1 MISGNQREADRPLVA
16 KRLFRWAHKAVLA
29 VVDQGLISGSNFVLG
44 VLLARWLPAQE
55 YGAYAIAFAIFLLVS
70 LLYQALISEPMTVFG
85 ASTFRQEL
93 RDYLRKLLRLHA
105 AVSVVII
112 ASLGLAALVTHLWSP
127 HSRLV
132 PALMAVSIA
141 SPCILLFWL
150 ARRAHYLQARTAGAA
165 AGAAVYCL
173 LVFGLVV
180 LVNRVVGLSTS
191 RAFFVL
197 AGAALL
203 TSVFLFA
210 SLESMPS
217 AGQVTFGETWR
228 RHWAYGRWALAGAVA
243 TWVPANMFY
252 PLLGGAGGM
261 SQAAEFKALMN
272 FVLPVGQIAA
282 ALALLMQPHAAR
294 VFHQKGY
301 AAVHD
306 LTRSLVWMYPAGATV
321 YWIVIMVL
329 AHRIVPLLYGG
340 NYPGVVSLIP
350 WLAVGSVLQTA
361 TYASAVGLRAMHAPF
376 SVFQAYGIASV
387 VVFLVGVPA
396 AIMFG
401 VPGAVAGFVIGNGT
415 AMALAY
421 RLVLRHTSETLGQLA
436 RQEG

>member
-1 MISGNQREADRPLVA
+1 
-16 KRLFRWAHKAVLA
+16 
-29 VVDQGLISGSNFVLG
+29 
-44 VLLARWLPAQE
+44 
-55 YGAYAIAFAIFLLVS
+55 
-70 LLYQALISEPMTVFG
+70 
-85 ASTFRQEL
+85 
-93 RDYLRKLLRLHA
+93 
-105 AVSVVII
+105 
-112 ASLGLAALVTHLWSP
+112 
-127 HSRLV
+127 
-132 PALMAVSIA
+132 
-141 SPCILLFWL
+141 
-150 ARRAHYLQARTAGAA
+150 
-165 AGAAVYCL
+165 
-173 LVFGLVV
+173 
-180 LVNRVVGLSTS
+180 
-191 RAFFVL
+191 
-197 AGAALL
+197 
-203 TSVFLFA
+203 
-210 SLESMPS
+210 
-217 AGQVTFGETWR
+217 
-228 RHWAYGRWALAGAVA
+228 
-243 TWVPANMFY
+243 
-252 PLLGGAGGM
+252 
-261 SQAAEFKALMN
+261 MN

-350 WLAVGSVLQTA
+350 WLALGSVLQTA